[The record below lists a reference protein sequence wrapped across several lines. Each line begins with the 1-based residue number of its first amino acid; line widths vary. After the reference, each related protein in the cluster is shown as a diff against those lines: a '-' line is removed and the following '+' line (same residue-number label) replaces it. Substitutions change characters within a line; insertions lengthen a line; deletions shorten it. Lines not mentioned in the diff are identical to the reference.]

1 MIHTKDSVVVFLN
14 NLIKSLIGS
23 EVYILNVWSDGSWSQ
38 FKNRFIAASLKRLE
52 PINNIKLIWNFFAT
66 SPGKGPVDAI
76 GGTVKRQV
84 AARVFQRRA
93 IVKDSITF
101 YKCALEACSKINIYH
116 FSSLQVKEETEKYEI
131 VSLFQAAVNLPGIS
145 NAHQFQ
151 IIDCE
156 IEMRCYSTASTPFT
170 PQSQKS
176 QP

>member
-1 MIHTKDSVVVFLN
+1 MVVFLN
-14 NLIKSLIGS
+14 HLIKSLIGS

-52 PINNIKLIWNFFAT
+52 QINNIKLIWNFFAT
-66 SPGKGPVDAI
+66 SHGKGPVDAI

-116 FSSLQVKEETEKYEI
+116 FSSLQVKEETEKYEF

-151 IIDCE
+151 ITDGE
-156 IEMRCYSTASTPFT
+156 IEMRSYSTTSTHFY